1 MMSPTPRINPPP
13 PSLPCSAKSVCIH
26 AHFAAERLHWRRPWD
41 HTAGEARSGC
51 MAAHF
56 CILHGFE
63 VHLDPGGYR
72 GYILIHPH
80 PSSSIFIRSSS
91 SILEH
96 VRPNSSCSPN
106 HPHKPS
112 ISCLGLQ
119 ELFYWNQGFK
129 CIYNAPV

>member
-1 MMSPTPRINPPP
+1 MMSPTPRINPPPP

-80 PSSSIFIRSSS
+80 PSFPEVS
-91 SILEH
+91 
-96 VRPNSSCSPN
+96 
-106 HPHKPS
+106 
-112 ISCLGLQ
+112 
-119 ELFYWNQGFK
+119 
-129 CIYNAPV
+129 